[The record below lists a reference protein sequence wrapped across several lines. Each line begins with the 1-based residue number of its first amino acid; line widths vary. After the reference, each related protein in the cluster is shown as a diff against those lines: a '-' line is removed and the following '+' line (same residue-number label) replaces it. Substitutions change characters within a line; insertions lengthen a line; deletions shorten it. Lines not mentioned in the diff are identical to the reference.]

1 LSVVPSS
8 SCSILLNPGFV
19 GIVLPILLVYPN
31 CLSVNN
37 ESASLQPDPVSKSVG
52 E

>member
-1 LSVVPSS
+1 MFQPAQSRL
-8 SCSILLNPGFV
+8 V
-19 GIVLPILLVYPN
+19 GIVLPILLVYLN

-37 ESASLQPDPVSKSVG
+37 ESASLQPDLVSKSVG